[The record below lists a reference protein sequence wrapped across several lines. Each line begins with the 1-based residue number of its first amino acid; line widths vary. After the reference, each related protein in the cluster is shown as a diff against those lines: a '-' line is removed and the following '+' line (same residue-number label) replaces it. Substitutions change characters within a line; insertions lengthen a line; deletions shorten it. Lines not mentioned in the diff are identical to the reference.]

1 MAKRLGGGRFSPT
14 RKSSQNVEG
23 IDEVEAPEI
32 FVNEEEEASTDDE
45 NIDLSVVRGLIG
57 SNFNLDR
64 GENMKSDTPSEKKS
78 SVTFSG
84 IDSPASSKGDYDK
97 TNGELL
103 AKISRLEMKLK
114 QAELDYSAEK
124 ARRKKSSRSTIKLA
138 KEINKRTV
146 EAAAQQKAI
155 EKLTTANATL
165 DTKLSATRKELD
177 ERITV
182 SESTNRENHLHLSE
196 AQKKYRETCDEND
209 RRVAEMTRLHNQ
221 EVENLRRQVSAA
233 NRDLDMLRGKLV
245 SLEVKEAE
253 RIAEHTV
260 YTGIDPTEARK
271 RTLKQQRKTITVG
284 AIALAVAW
292 FYQVTAFSLDAICGP
307 AMPGTTLSKES
318 TYEAPWFAP
327 SPLKSSAFYL
337 CGARERVSMSWT
349 PKGELG
355 RLTIETLD
363 GKKPRILLD
372 RIALSAFV
380 KFDRLDIVERKGKVE
395 SIQLPWV

>member
-1 MAKRLGGGRFSPT
+1 MATTSSPTSVTEDATSNKKDTNQSMAKRLGGGRFSPT
-14 RKSSQNVEG
+14 KKSSQSVED
-23 IDEVEAPEI
+23 IDEAEAPEI
-32 FVNEEEEASTDDE
+32 FINEDEEVSTDDE
-45 NIDLSVVRGLIG
+45 NIDLSVVRSLLG
-57 SNFNLDR
+57 SSFKLDR
-64 GENMKSDTPSEKKS
+64 GENMKSDVPVKKS
-78 SVTFSG
+78 SVSFSG
-84 IDSPASSKGDYDK
+84 VDSPASSKGDYDK

-155 EKLTTANATL
+155 AKLTTANATL

-196 AQKKYRETCDEND
+196 AQQKYRETCDEND
-209 RRVAEMTRLHNQ
+209 RRAAEMTRLHNQ
-221 EVENLRRQVSAA
+221 EVENLRRQLSAS
-233 NRDLDMLRGKLV
+233 NRDLDLLRGKLV

-271 RTLKQQRKTITVG
+271 RNVKKQKKSIAIG
-284 AIALAVAW
+284 AIVVSFRRIDYVA
-292 FYQVTAFSLDAICGP
+292 C
-307 AMPGTTLSKES
+307 
-318 TYEAPWFAP
+318 
-327 SPLKSSAFYL
+327 
-337 CGARERVSMSWT
+337 
-349 PKGELG
+349 
-355 RLTIETLD
+355 
-363 GKKPRILLD
+363 
-372 RIALSAFV
+372 
-380 KFDRLDIVERKGKVE
+380 
-395 SIQLPWV
+395 